1 MARVND
7 YLKSVARAIHMAGER
22 FSEREFSSKSGGN
35 RNN

>member
-22 FSEREFSSKSGGN
+22 IFRERIFFEIGWKSK
-35 RNN
+35 